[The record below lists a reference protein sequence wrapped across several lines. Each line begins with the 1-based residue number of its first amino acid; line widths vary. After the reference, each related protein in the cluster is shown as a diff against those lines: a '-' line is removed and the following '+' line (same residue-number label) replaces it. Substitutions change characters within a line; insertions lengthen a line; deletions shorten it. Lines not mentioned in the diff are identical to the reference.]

1 MNKYQAF
8 LLSLSIILPTL
19 AGVIRYRNIPA
30 SYRPLI
36 YILLLGLATE
46 LTCYLFFY
54 NTSNAIPVNVYIL
67 FEFLLFAWL
76 FRSWKNI
83 LQHKGLFLALTASLS
98 LLWIFNN
105 IIMGRINTFNLTF
118 QVVYSLVLV
127 LLSVNQLNWLVVN
140 ERGSILRNTKFIVCL
155 AVIIFFSYKALTEI
169 FCFYAPHNTV
179 RGNIYVIESYLNVAY
194 NIMLTIAIVCIPP
207 KNNFIQL
214 S

>member
-8 LLSLSIILPTL
+8 LLSLSIILPTI
-19 AGVIRYRNIPA
+19 AGVVRYRSIPA

-54 NTSNAIPVNVYIL
+54 HTSNALPVNIYIL
-67 FEFLLFAWL
+67 FEFLLFTWQ

-83 LQHKGLFLALTASLS
+83 LQHKGLFISLITALSSL
-98 LLWIFNN
+98 WVFNN

-118 QVVYSLVLV
+118 QVVYSLALV
-127 LLSVNQLNWLVVN
+127 LLAVNQLNWLVVN
-140 ERGSILRNTKFIVCL
+140 ERGLIFRNAKFIVCM
-155 AVIIFFSYKALTEI
+155 AIIVFFSYKAMTEI
-169 FCFYAPHNTV
+169 FYYYAPHNTIKS
-179 RGNIYVIESYLNVAY
+179 NIYVIESYLNVAY
-194 NIMLTIAIVCIPP
+194 NIMLTIAIICIPP

>member
-8 LLSLSIILPTL
+8 LLSLSILLPTL

-83 LQHKGLFLALTASLS
+83 LQHKGLFLTLTASLTA
-98 LLWIFNN
+98 LWVFNN
-105 IIMGRINTFNLTF
+105 IVMGRINTFNLTF

-140 ERGSILRNTKFIVCL
+140 ERGSILRNTKFIVCM

-194 NIMLTIAIVCIPP
+194 NIMLTIAIICIPP